1 MLPGDL
7 TRPGWDGA
15 ASAGSE
21 DVPPLKIQVHEPH
34 ELRMLSS
41 FRPNCLNVKL
51 SSMCS
56 DPAVSRRG
64 NRLRNINVLCSPGAL
79 SGCLLH
85 STLLQRAQSTVK
97 FLRNMV
103 ADRVAVG
110 APWTLYFGFSA
121 GKSPSQRHFDLL
133 LIYSFVS
140 VVFQEILIFLM
151 KCESCVM
158 PCRELLLV
166 PSGLFVKR
174 IIGGDLEKTCSI
186 L

>member
-1 MLPGDL
+1 
-7 TRPGWDGA
+7 
-15 ASAGSE
+15 
-21 DVPPLKIQVHEPH
+21 
-34 ELRMLSS
+34 
-41 FRPNCLNVKL
+41 
-51 SSMCS
+51 MCS

-85 STLLQRAQSTVK
+85 STLLQRVQSTVK

-140 VVFQEILIFLM
+140 VAFQEILIFLM

>member
-1 MLPGDL
+1 
-7 TRPGWDGA
+7 
-15 ASAGSE
+15 
-21 DVPPLKIQVHEPH
+21 
-34 ELRMLSS
+34 
-41 FRPNCLNVKL
+41 
-51 SSMCS
+51 MCS

-85 STLLQRAQSTVK
+85 STLLQRAQSTVE

-166 PSGLFVKR
+166 PSRLFVKR

-186 L
+186 ECLENLVYTYCCSPAGGAGKGDCFCDPEGCFGFVVYLDWTP